1 MTRLRRTN
9 LANAL
14 FYLPRPALVL
24 VPILLKGLT
33 VIVTLGVAVWLES
46 TWMDLCFLAG
56 VMGYTLLR
64 WNALRYAL
72 DGEVLRMQEG
82 IWFRKTTAIP
92 ADRISVVASV
102 RPFLLRPFGVCLIEA
117 DTPAAAVGRISGSIF
132 RRRIPGHWYTPIP
145 MGISTCRNS
154 SSTAP
159 GMPVCCCSPSLP
171 PIH

>member
-82 IWFRKTTAIP
+82 DLVPENHGDPGGPHFGGGFGTAL
-92 ADRISVVASV
+92 S
-102 RPFLLRPFGVCLIEA
+102 
-117 DTPAAAVGRISGSIF
+117 AAALRG
-132 RRRIPGHWYTPIP
+132 
-145 MGISTCRNS
+145 
-154 SSTAP
+154 
-159 GMPVCCCSPSLP
+159 LP
-171 PIH
+171 H

>member
-117 DTPAAAVGRISGSIF
+117 DTLEGTGYTTGEVRQAGAGNFDGIAFIGICNLPLHLAPYFIAII
-132 RRRIPGHWYTPIP
+132 IP
-145 MGISTCRNS
+145 C
-154 SSTAP
+154 
-159 GMPVCCCSPSLP
+159 
-171 PIH
+171 